1 MSKTKEELDALKEEV
16 EAVNEKLQELTEEE
30 LAMVNDGGVI
40 AQVKCEDIVKT
51 NTTEALQ
58 GKPVGVVVIAS
69 EGQPGSE
76 MRFGVR

>member
-1 MSKTKEELDALKEEV
+1 MKTQEELNALKKEV
-16 EAVNEKLQELTEEE
+16 EAVNEKLQALTEEE
-30 LAMVNDGGVI
+30 LEKVNGGGVI
-40 AQVKCEDIVKT
+40 AQVKGEDIVKT

-58 GKPVGVVVIAS
+58 GKPVGVAVIAS